1 MKLTIEF
8 GTMKITL
15 KNEKLTTIKTV
26 GLVSK
31 PDDTSLR
38 PYIEEIQKALN
49 KHQAKLLIEEESAKL
64 LGYEGFSFEH
74 ICKESDFLISLG
86 GDGTLISL
94 CRKSFAYSKPVLGI
108 HAGKLG
114 FLTDIQT
121 NEISSFIEEIF
132 AGNYRIDTRMMLE
145 VSLHVKG
152 DVKKIVAFNDI
163 VFSRSKISHMTTIKA
178 YVEGNLFNSYYGDG
192 LIVSTP
198 TGSTAYNLSAGGP
211 VVYPL
216 TEALIL
222 TPICPHSL
230 TQRPLVLPVDFEI
243 SFESSDDTVVVVDGQ
258 DTYAMSDMD
267 FLSVKIA
274 DKGAQLIHSL
284 DRNYFDVLKNKLHW
298 GNV

>member
-8 GTMKITL
+8 VIMKITL
-15 KNEKLTTIKTV
+15 KNAKLSTINTV
-26 GLVSK
+26 GLIGK

-38 PYIEEIQKALN
+38 PYFEEIQKALSQH
-49 KHQAKLLIEEESAKL
+49 KVKLLVEENSAKL
-64 LGYEGFSFEH
+64 LGCEGFNFEYV
-74 ICKESDFLISLG
+74 CKESDFLISLG

-94 CRKSFAYSKPVLGI
+94 CRKSFAYAKPVLGI

-114 FLTDIQT
+114 FLTEIQT
-121 NEISSFIEEIF
+121 DEISSFIEAIF

-178 YVEGNLFNSYYGDG
+178 YVEGTLLNSYYGDG

-230 TQRPLVLPVDFEI
+230 TQRSLVLPVDFEI
-243 SFESSDDTVVVVDGQ
+243 SFESSDDTVVVIDGQ
-258 DTYAMSDMD
+258 DTYAMSAVD
-267 FLSVKIA
+267 FVSVKIA

-284 DRNYFDVLKNKLHW
+284 DRNYFAVLKNKLHW